1 MFDLALLVQGLP
13 LLLAGLWNTV
23 WLSACGLALG
33 FLIGIGVCSLK
44 LSERGALR
52 RLGGAYI
59 SVFRGIPLLIQLLF
73 IYYLLPRLGLDVPA
87 WVAAIAGLALCS
99 GAYLAEI
106 LRGGLLTLPAGQ
118 VEAARLLGLSGR
130 TTLTR
135 IKLPQAL
142 RATLPA
148 LLNEVILLIKA
159 SSLISA
165 VGLAELTRTAQNL
178 AASSFLQLQFYLA
191 AAALYCVVNI
201 SLALLAGRLERRF
214 AKGRA

>member
-1 MFDLALLVQGLP
+1 
-13 LLLAGLWNTV
+13 
-23 WLSACGLALG
+23 
-33 FLIGIGVCSLK
+33 
-44 LSERGALR
+44 
-52 RLGGAYI
+52 
-59 SVFRGIPLLIQLLF
+59 
-73 IYYLLPRLGLDVPA
+73 
-87 WVAAIAGLALCS
+87 
-99 GAYLAEI
+99 
-106 LRGGLLTLPAGQ
+106 LPAGQ

-130 TTLTR
+130 TILTR

-191 AAALYCVVNI
+191 AAILYCVVNI

-214 AKGRA
+214 EKGRA